1 MLPLEGGE
9 SNSFAFSSGTPTQL
23 LPLIIAQGG
32 KGEECKKIGGL
43 IVSPR
48 VLWREESPER
58 AEYRSF
64 SCLAVAQRGKQ
75 VTAQGDT
82 ATNDRLTAAIFCVP
96 AKDYQDQNATVRQA
110 SGSQRAAR
118 VQGDPTPRQPR
129 APVSHH
135 WPSSGNGPAPR
146 FLRAQHGPAGSGSG
160 AEGMLGPYASSAFRL
175 DRTGR
180 RRKLTVLP
188 KKCVLPFLAVA
199 MGAYGQSL

>member
-1 MLPLEGGE
+1 M
-9 SNSFAFSSGTPTQL
+9 
-23 LPLIIAQGG
+23 
-32 KGEECKKIGGL
+32 
-43 IVSPR
+43 SPR

-118 VQGDPTPRQPR
+118 VQGDPTPREQRAEDYEAHQTSRGPPSPITGLALETGPR
-129 APVSHH
+129 PGSSARNMAP
-135 WPSSGNGPAPR
+135 P
-146 FLRAQHGPAGSGSG
+146 G
-160 AEGMLGPYASSAFRL
+160 AEAEPRE
-175 DRTGR
+175 
-180 RRKLTVLP
+180 
-188 KKCVLPFLAVA
+188 C
-199 MGAYGQSL
+199 

>member
-82 ATNDRLTAAIFCVP
+82 TTNDRLTAAIFCVP

-118 VQGDPTPRQPR
+118 VQGDPTPREQRAEDYEAHQTSRGPPSPITGLALETGPR
-129 APVSHH
+129 PGSSARNMAP
-135 WPSSGNGPAPR
+135 P
-146 FLRAQHGPAGSGSG
+146 G
-160 AEGMLGPYASSAFRL
+160 AEAEPRE
-175 DRTGR
+175 
-180 RRKLTVLP
+180 
-188 KKCVLPFLAVA
+188 C
-199 MGAYGQSL
+199 